1 MQAHQAHCS
10 PYESESTSMS
20 PVPDNESTSI
30 RTSDDIR
37 KGLLLHPY
45 ENYANTG
52 MRCQQ
57 PVRRLLSM
65 VSREKERKTD
75 ALPSG

>member
-1 MQAHQAHCS
+1 MRAHQAHCD
-10 PYESESTSMS
+10 PYECEFTLMS
-20 PVPDNESTSI
+20 AVPDNESTLI

-37 KGLLLHPY
+37 EGLLSHPY
-45 ENYANTG
+45 ENDADIG